1 MHKYMHAYIHTCIYI
16 HIPEQVRRQVV
27 DQTRNMV
34 LSKRKLKAL
43 AQAIES
49 IALQAGNTVGR
60 NECA

>member
-1 MHKYMHAYIHTCIYI
+1 M
-16 HIPEQVRRQVV
+16 RRQVV